1 MGFSQ
6 ETDHDNNLTL
16 VISMNQEVEGFI
28 QHIETPRM
36 MFTCGKKR
44 SKHYNNSSQIAA
56 LKDLSYFTIQG
67 RDMIL

>member
-36 MFTCGKKR
+36 MFTCGKKEI
-44 SKHYNNSSQIAA
+44 QA
-56 LKDLSYFTIQG
+56 L
-67 RDMIL
+67 